1 MNEEQMIEDCRA
13 DFGTFLTMD
22 LALKKGDNYKPLAP
36 FHYLVAKALQDF
48 YDVLKTGGS
57 PRLILSVPPRN
68 LKLLANETLVPTPD
82 GFKKHGDLK
91 VGDVVFGRNGEQ
103 IKVQYVHPKDI
114 ADIKVTFSDGEEIV
128 CNEEHLWTV
137 YNRRKHK
144 EETLKTKD
152 LVNIVAEGMPGKRGC
167 RYNYQID
174 RITTLNYNKKDLPI
188 DPYLLGIWLGDGAS
202 SKGEI
207 CGSKKDFEEYGFE
220 YSSRWIH
227 KDTKVEYGIV
237 KGLQTKLRENGLHKN
252 KHIPEIYKHSSLEQ
266 RLSLLAGLIDSDGC
280 FSDGKY
286 IFVNKNKKL
295 IDDVEEL
302 VKSLGC
308 TSYLYKTKG
317 GTSYHKEQKIISDG
331 AYQLGFYLPH
341 ILPNK
346 LIRKNNA
353 DSSFLS
359 RKRSISKIEKIEA
372 VEGNCITVE
381 GGHYLVGKNQVL
393 THNSTI
399 CSIEFPAWIL
409 GREPDWTVNI
419 ATKDAD
425 LSTTFGGETKDTVSS
440 DFYKMVFPDRNI
452 RSDTKSKSDWAF
464 ETGGRYSIS
473 SVQAP
478 PKGKGFNCLRGD
490 TEVITNNGI
499 KTIKDLYL
507 SELQFGLKVLS
518 YNHDKN
524 TFEWKRIVATKRST
538 NITGKLTFSGKELFV
553 TPEHNVWTR
562 EVGYTESQSIS
573 GLSGLSLKLPEMPDT
588 LQEEK
593 EGQVFMPELQYTPT
607 EMPLRYRDTMQPL
620 WKDFCESQR
629 GIGEKIEG
637 WTRETFL
644 FTGMF
649 WRRLLFNPLQK
660 VQGLWRKNQELQ
672 QSVLSESQKGE
683 SSKGNNLSFL
693 PEGSNQNLL
702 QPEVLLNALQERAS
716 LSIYV
721 KRAKSSLY
729 RWATYWQEKLSKGVQ
744 GYPKAS
750 TQEGQESVYALSA
763 ESNSCSSYRQ
773 EYLQQ
778 PTHKFSD
785 SLRDLSQLGTQT
797 ESPKLSFIFDPS
809 QEAEYVYDIQ
819 VEDNHNFFANG
830 LLVHNCIIIDD
841 PYPGYVQAQSPA
853 IQDMVW
859 NTFKSDY
866 EDRRSPNGTGIIIIM
881 QRLGL
886 NDLVAKIEEREEK
899 LEEQGAVYH
908 KYKKIIFPAIA
919 EEDEYLT
926 ENGVK
931 KVSELADLSGL
942 DLFRKAGETLWE
954 EGAPKKEILAMIGD
968 DPVAFSSQYQQNPIL
983 SETQTYQAN
992 MVHFYDE
999 DDKDI
1004 DFSKAKH
1011 YTFLDPSASKRKEAD
1026 NSAIITI
1033 AVLDNK
1039 VYVRECFTAKFNSKV
1054 ILQELFRQILK
1065 YDSKHGVEAQAS
1077 QVLWSTL
1084 IRDYAIENQIKVR
1097 HNEDNEYRVHTQK
1110 EARIRTHL
1118 DNYILNGRLYLKK
1131 HMTSLLREICDF
1143 PRGRRDDQIDALA
1156 AAVSMIESKK
1166 TTKDSQVKKISRQ
1179 ALSMISGMR

>member
-1 MNEEQMIEDCRA
+1 MNEEQMIEECRT

-57 PRLILSVPPRN
+57 PRLILSVPPRQM
-68 LKLLANETLVPTPD
+68 K
-82 GFKKHGDLK
+82 
-91 VGDVVFGRNGEQ
+91 
-103 IKVQYVHPKDI
+103 
-114 ADIKVTFSDGEEIV
+114 
-128 CNEEHLWTV
+128 
-137 YNRRKHK
+137 
-144 EETLKTKD
+144 
-152 LVNIVAEGMPGKRGC
+152 
-167 RYNYQID
+167 
-174 RITTLNYNKKDLPI
+174 
-188 DPYLLGIWLGDGAS
+188 
-202 SKGEI
+202 
-207 CGSKKDFEEYGFE
+207 
-220 YSSRWIH
+220 
-227 KDTKVEYGIV
+227 
-237 KGLQTKLRENGLHKN
+237 
-252 KHIPEIYKHSSLEQ
+252 
-266 RLSLLAGLIDSDGC
+266 
-280 FSDGKY
+280 
-286 IFVNKNKKL
+286 
-295 IDDVEEL
+295 
-302 VKSLGC
+302 
-308 TSYLYKTKG
+308 
-317 GTSYHKEQKIISDG
+317 
-331 AYQLGFYLPH
+331 
-341 ILPNK
+341 
-346 LIRKNNA
+346 
-353 DSSFLS
+353 
-359 RKRSISKIEKIEA
+359 
-372 VEGNCITVE
+372 
-381 GGHYLVGKNQVL
+381 
-393 THNSTI
+393 STI

-490 TEVITNNGI
+490 TEITTNNGI

-538 NITGKLTFSGKELFV
+538 NITGKLTFGGKELFV
-553 TPEHNVWTR
+553 TPLHRIWTR
-562 EVGYTESQSIS
+562 EAGYTESQSTT
-573 GLSGLSLKLPEMPDT
+573 GLSGLSLKP
-588 LQEEK
+588 
-593 EGQVFMPELQYTPT
+593 
-607 EMPLRYRDTMQPL
+607 
-620 WKDFCESQR
+620 SQ
-629 GIGEKIEG
+629 I
-637 WTRETFL
+637 
-644 FTGMF
+644 
-649 WRRLLFNPLQK
+649 
-660 VQGLWRKNQELQ
+660 
-672 QSVLSESQKGE
+672 
-683 SSKGNNLSFL
+683 
-693 PEGSNQNLL
+693 
-702 QPEVLLNALQERAS
+702 
-716 LSIYV
+716 
-721 KRAKSSLY
+721 
-729 RWATYWQEKLSKGVQ
+729 
-744 GYPKAS
+744 
-750 TQEGQESVYALSA
+750 
-763 ESNSCSSYRQ
+763 
-773 EYLQQ
+773 
-778 PTHKFSD
+778 
-785 SLRDLSQLGTQT
+785 GTQT
-797 ESPKLSFIFDPS
+797 EAPKLNFIFDPS
-809 QEAEYVYDIQ
+809 QEAEYVYDIE

-1166 TTKDSQVKKISRQ
+1166 TTKETQTKKISRQ